1 MKFRKESDSLG
12 TVLVPA
18 DKYWGASTQRS
29 NKYFNIGDFLVRP
42 VVIQSIARKPRQLSI
57 QKIEIWIKKSVE
69 QSLKQQTK

>member
-42 VVIQSIARKPRQLSI
+42 IVIQSIAM
-57 QKIEIWIKKSVE
+57 IKKSC
-69 QSLKQQTK
+69 SNSPYKK